1 MAENKRETQVS
12 AMPVLNILIATQ
24 YVTPFIESQFAAV
37 SQKDYFADVNITDMT
52 CSVNVET
59 YDGPNDSQPDN
70 WTADKA
76 VDRDLSTKLWTAKD
90 QTAGQEV
97 RVTFD
102 KLESVNVIRVLMEG
116 ADTVQNGVLQ
126 YSEDGETWT
135 DIKDATDT
143 VNDGTYTILEADLGG
158 AQAKYVRILIT
169 GSAKFWLNINEIIF
183 SSK

>member
-1 MAENKRETQVS
+1 
-12 AMPVLNILIATQ
+12 
-24 YVTPFIESQFAAV
+24 
-37 SQKDYFADVNITDMT
+37 
-52 CSVNVET
+52 
-59 YDGPNDSQPDN
+59 
-70 WTADKA
+70 
-76 VDRDLSTKLWTAKD
+76 
-90 QTAGQEV
+90 
-97 RVTFD
+97 
-102 KLESVNVIRVLMEG
+102 MEG